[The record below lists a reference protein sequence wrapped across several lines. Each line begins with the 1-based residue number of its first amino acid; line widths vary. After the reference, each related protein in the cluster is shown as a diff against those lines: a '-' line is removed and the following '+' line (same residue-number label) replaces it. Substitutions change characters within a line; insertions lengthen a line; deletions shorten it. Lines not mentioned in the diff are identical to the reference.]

1 VSLLPATDR
10 QARIKTR
17 EGAVKYEGTWQIKE
31 MEMWDDDYLNLEVE
45 AYIRIRRDGGGDF
58 QFGLVSGQI
67 EGEDVKTGDGD
78 RFEFTWDGNDECD
91 EASGSGWL
99 EMESKDRLEGKLK
112 IHHGDSSTLAAE
124 RAPKSKTR
132 D

>member
-1 VSLLPATDR
+1 MLSKPD
-10 QARIKTR
+10 
-17 EGAVKYEGTWQIKE
+17 VKYEGTWQIKE
-31 MEMWDDDYLNLEVE
+31 MEMWDDDYLNLEVQ

-67 EGEDVKTGDGD
+67 DGEVVKTADGD

-99 EMESKDRLEGKLK
+99 EMESRNKLEGKLK

>member
-1 VSLLPATDR
+1 MNYAGLWHIT
-10 QARIKTR
+10 
-17 EGAVKYEGTWQIKE
+17 E
-31 MEMWDDDYLNLEVE
+31 METWGDDYLNMEVQ
-45 AYIRIRRDGGGDF
+45 AYIRIRRDGGGEF
-58 QFGLVSGQI
+58 QFGLVRGQI
-67 EGEDVKTGDGD
+67 DGELVKTGDSD

-99 EMESKDRLEGKLK
+99 EMESRNQLEGKIK

-124 RAPKSKTR
+124 RATKTKSL

>member
-1 VSLLPATDR
+1 MPLLPAADHT
-10 QARIKTR
+10 RIDTK
-17 EGAVKYEGTWQIKE
+17 ESAVKFEGTWHITE
-31 MEMWDDDYLNLEVE
+31 METWGDDYLNMEVQ

-67 EGEDVKTGDGD
+67 DGEVVGD

-99 EMESKDRLEGKLK
+99 EMESRNKLEGKIK
-112 IHHGDSSTLAAE
+112 IHHGDSSTLVAE
-124 RAPKSKTR
+124 RAPKSRSRT
-132 D
+132 

>member
-1 VSLLPATDR
+1 M
-10 QARIKTR
+10 
-17 EGAVKYEGTWQIKE
+17 KYEGTWHITE
-31 MEMWDDDYLNLEVE
+31 METWGDDYLNMEVQ
-45 AYIRIRRDGGGDF
+45 AYIRIRRDGSGEF

-67 EGEDVKTGDGD
+67 DGEVVGD

-99 EMESKDRLEGKLK
+99 EMESRNKLEGKIK

-124 RAPKSKTR
+124 RAPKNAGR
-132 D
+132 

>member
-1 VSLLPATDR
+1 M
-10 QARIKTR
+10 
-17 EGAVKYEGTWQIKE
+17 KYEGLWHITE
-31 MEMWDDDYLNLEVE
+31 METWDDDYLNMEVQ

-67 EGEDVKTGDGD
+67 DGEVVGE

-99 EMESKDRLEGKLK
+99 EMESRNKLEGEVK

-124 RAPKSKTR
+124 RAPKANSTK
-132 D
+132 